1 VWRMEA
7 VLDLYEEPYDPK
19 RPVVCFDERP
29 CQLLAEVRDPLPMEP
44 GKAKRFDSEY
54 ERKGTAHVLM
64 AFEPLK
70 GYREARVT
78 EHRRKPEF
86 AEVMRHL
93 ADDLYP
99 DADRIRLVV
108 DNLNT
113 HTAAAF
119 YENFPPEQARH
130 LSKKIEFVY
139 TPVHGSWLNMV
150 EIELSVLV
158 RQCLK
163 RRIPDIETLGGE
175 AEAWCEE
182 RNRLG
187 TSVEWRFTT
196 EDARIKLRKLYPSI
210 DA

>member
-1 VWRMEA
+1 
-7 VLDLYEEPYDPK
+7 
-19 RPVVCFDERP
+19 
-29 CQLLAEVRDPLPMEP
+29 
-44 GKAKRFDSEY
+44 
-54 ERKGTAHVLM
+54 
-64 AFEPLK
+64 
-70 GYREARVT
+70 
-78 EHRRKPEF
+78 
-86 AEVMRHL
+86 
-93 ADDLYP
+93 
-99 DADRIRLVV
+99 VV

-175 AEAWCEE
+175 AGAWCEE

-187 TSVEWRFTT
+187 TSVDWRFTT